1 MRIQVKYKRDL
12 HTMIKV
18 VNLSLGRTG
27 TMSLK
32 HALEALGLDKCYH
45 FSDMFQ
51 YPEHTDIWRSL
62 AKGTPIDWE
71 TVFEGYQSTV
81 YWSTSYD
88 YQLLLNKYP
97 DMKFILTV
105 RESEAWYKSTFDTVY
120 SLNRLTL
127 SRIISLKIKGLFDP
141 ELRKL
146 YKVWRFQETLLWQN
160 TFKGRFHDKDFA
172 IQQFEQHIENVKKN
186 VPAERLLVY
195 KIQQGWQPL
204 CDFLQVPVPNTDFPR
219 VNDTASFIEW
229 RKTVAVK

>member
-1 MRIQVKYKRDL
+1 
-12 HTMIKV
+12 MIKV

-32 HALEALGLDKCYH
+32 HALEDLGLDKCYH
-45 FSDMFQ
+45 FSDIFDHQ
-51 YPEHTDIWRSL
+51 DHIDIWRSL
-62 AKGTPIDWE
+62 AKGEPIDWE
-71 TVFEGYQSTV
+71 ALFEGYQSTV

-88 YQLLLNKYP
+88 YQFLLDKYP
-97 DMKFILTV
+97 EMKFILTV
-105 RESEAWYKSTFDTVY
+105 REPEAWYKSTFDTVY
-120 SLNRLTL
+120 SLNRPTL
-127 SRIISLKIKGLFDP
+127 LRNIKFKIKGMFDP

-146 YKVWRFQETLLWQN
+146 YKLWKFQETLLWQN

-204 CDFLQVPVPNTDFPR
+204 CDFLQLPVPETDFPR
-219 VNDTASFIEW
+219 VNDTASFVEW
-229 RKTVAVK
+229 RKTVSVK